1 MSKVSKKKDTIS
13 KIKKEEEKS
22 KPTEIVQ
29 NNDDYQEGSDEEEQT
44 RTAGVVKEQA
54 VQSSDKPKNLKD
66 LFGTSSDKPST
77 TKKQTQHKPKQ
88 EKKDETKKQFFNSKG
103 APKHLDAKPTQ
114 TNTEEPK
121 KKIYD
126 TKGLTEA
133 AKENSKVKAPKK
145 SYLDADVKKAYK
157 EEENVEIAKPEF
169 KNLKIGNENFVELNH
184 QEDVRFKYNFF
195 FSY

>member
-1 MSKVSKKKDTIS
+1 MSKVSKKQDTIS
-13 KIKKEEEKS
+13 KIKKDEEKS

-29 NNDDYQEGSDEEEQT
+29 NDDDYQGGSDEEDQT

-54 VQSSDKPKNLKD
+54 VQSSDKPKGLKD
-66 LFGTSSDKPST
+66 LFGTSSDKPATS
-77 TKKQTQHKPKQ
+77 KKQTQHKPKQ
-88 EKKDETKKQFFNSKG
+88 EKKEEGKNRFFNSKG
-103 APKHLDAKPTQ
+103 APKHLEAKPTTQ
-114 TNTEEPK
+114 TKTEEPK
-121 KKIYD
+121 KKVYD

-157 EEENVEIAKPEF
+157 EEENVDIAKPEF

-184 QEDVRFKYNFF
+184 QEDVSI
-195 FSY
+195 SYI

>member
-13 KIKKEEEKS
+13 KIKKDEEKS

-29 NNDDYQEGSDEEEQT
+29 NDDDYQGGSDEEDQT

-54 VQSSDKPKNLKD
+54 VQSSDKPKGLKD
-66 LFGTSSDKPST
+66 LIGTSSDKPA

-88 EKKDETKKQFFNSKG
+88 EKKEEGKNRFFNSKG
-103 APKHLDAKPTQ
+103 APKHLEAKPTTQ
-114 TNTEEPK
+114 TKTEEPTK
-121 KKIYD
+121 KVYD

-157 EEENVEIAKPEF
+157 EEEKVDIAKPEF

-184 QEDVRFKYNFF
+184 QEDV
-195 FSY
+195 SISHI